1 MPNQAQYKRLF
12 RNTTVEE
19 KLTLFQ
25 TLLETS
31 NELTAHLALALLK
44 VIHKELS
51 TDQIRDRMAYKRYAE
66 GIESLRFHMP
76 TILHQV
82 VSAWRAQHN
91 NTGLTP
97 DEWFSRNQ

>member
-1 MPNQAQYKRLF
+1 MPNQAQHKKLF
-12 RNTTVEE
+12 RNPTVED

-25 TLLETS
+25 TLLESS

-76 TILHQV
+76 GILHQV
-82 VSAWRAQHN
+82 VSAWKSQHN
-91 NTGLTP
+91 NNGSTP
-97 DEWFSRNQ
+97 EEWFSRHR

>member
-1 MPNQAQYKRLF
+1 MPNQVKYKKLF
-12 RNTTVEE
+12 RDPTVEDR
-19 KLTLFQ
+19 LTLFQ

-76 TILHQV
+76 GILHQV
-82 VSAWRAQHN
+82 VSAWKAQRN
-91 NTGLTP
+91 SGNGTP
-97 DEWFSRNQ
+97 DEWFSGNH

>member
-1 MPNQAQYKRLF
+1 MPNHTQYKRLF
-12 RNTTVEE
+12 RTTTVED

-25 TLLETS
+25 TLVETS

-76 TILHQV
+76 GVLHQV
-82 VSAWRAQHN
+82 VSAWKAQKN
-91 NTGLTP
+91 NGGGMP
-97 DEWFSRNQ
+97 DEWFSSNR